1 MEKYHILIPFWGD
14 DISEDFNFRYE
25 LCDYIESMK
34 GSVYEE
40 GTGDDGM
47 HPFFETIIPAK
58 EIREKIEMWKN
69 TNSKHNVNFLLESI
83 QSR

>member
-34 GSVYEE
+34 GLVYEE

-47 HPFFETIIPAK
+47 HLFFETIIPAK
-58 EIREKIEMWKN
+58 EIKEK
-69 TNSKHNVNFLLESI
+69 
-83 QSR
+83 

>member
-34 GSVYEE
+34 GLVYEE

-47 HPFFETIIPAK
+47 HLFFETSIPAK

-69 TNSKHNVNFLLESI
+69 TNSKHNVNFLLESA
-83 QSR
+83 

>member
-14 DISEDFNFRYE
+14 DISEDFQFRYE

-34 GSVYEE
+34 CLVYEE

-47 HPFFETIIPAK
+47 HLFFETSIPAK
-58 EIREKIEMWKN
+58 EIKEKIEIWKN
-69 TNSKHNVNFLLESI
+69 TNSKHNVDFSLESA

>member
-34 GSVYEE
+34 G
-40 GTGDDGM
+40 
-47 HPFFETIIPAK
+47 I
-58 EIREKIEMWKN
+58 
-69 TNSKHNVNFLLESI
+69 
-83 QSR
+83 